1 MSKSIYN
8 LIMFTRKG
16 KRNCFPFYVRER
28 RLYESEFKEY
38 RKTAFKAIR
47 ELLVHKPRYVNY
59 YVSKAKETKSENELS
74 RVLAEVREII

>member
-1 MSKSIYN
+1 MSQN
-8 LIMFTRKG
+8 
-16 KRNCFPFYVRER
+16 
-28 RLYESEFKEY
+28 FKEY

-47 ELLVHKPRYVNY
+47 ELLAHKPRYVNY